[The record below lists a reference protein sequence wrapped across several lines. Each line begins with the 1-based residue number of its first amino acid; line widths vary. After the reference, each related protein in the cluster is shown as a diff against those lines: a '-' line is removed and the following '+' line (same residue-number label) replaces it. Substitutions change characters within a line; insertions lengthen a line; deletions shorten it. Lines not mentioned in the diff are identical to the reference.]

1 MKPSNQFSAFRPGA
15 FAAPSLAFCLTG
27 CAVSGYHSPVIDVL
41 GSYFPAWMICIV
53 IGLALTLISRLL
65 LIAIGVHLHLHPAA
79 IVYPSLMAIF
89 TFVTWLAFFRN

>member
-1 MKPSNQFSAFRPGA
+1 MKPGDEFKPFRPGA
-15 FAAPSLAFCLTG
+15 FAAPLLAFYLGG
-27 CAVSGYHSPVIDVL
+27 CAVSGYHSPTIDVI

-53 IGLALTLISRLL
+53 IGLALTLVSRLL
-65 LIAIGVHLHLHPAA
+65 LIAIGVHSDLHPAA

>member
-1 MKPSNQFSAFRPGA
+1 MKSGNEFRTFRPGA
-15 FAAPSLAFCLTG
+15 FAAPFLAFCATG
-27 CAVSGYHSPVIDVL
+27 CAVSGYHSPTIDVI

-65 LIAIGVHLHLHPAA
+65 FMATGVHSHLHPAA

>member
-1 MKPSNQFSAFRPGA
+1 MKPSNEFSAFRAGS
-15 FAAPSLAFCLTG
+15 FAAPLLACRLTG
-27 CAVSGYHSPVIDVL
+27 CAVSGYHSPTIDVL

-53 IGLALTLISRLL
+53 VGLALTLISRLL
-65 LIAIGVHLHLHPAA
+65 LIAMGINSHLRPAA